1 MVCDMLFCLQG
12 EKGQH
17 LHLSGIPLLTIKK
30 DFNHTTTTT
39 GSNASFLFAGS
50 LQVNQVSSQ
59 L

>member
-12 EKGQH
+12 EKGEH
-17 LHLSGIPLLTIKK
+17 LHLSGVPPLTIKN
-30 DFNHTTTTT
+30 FNHTITTT

-50 LQVNQVSSQ
+50 LQVNQASSQ

>member
-12 EKGQH
+12 EKGEH
-17 LHLSGIPLLTIKK
+17 LHLSGVPPLTIKK
-30 DFNHTTTTT
+30 FNHTTTTT

-50 LQVNQVSSQ
+50 LQVNQASSQ